1 MSSAF
6 SCDEEE
12 EEEEKYEEEMY
23 GKKPITIVRAI
34 RKNDIEA
41 IRQMIS
47 NGEYQK
53 QTRRSIDVD
62 SPFFLASIAGRI
74 EIMKLL
80 LNEKL
85 ATMYD
90 PGQGGTVTPL
100 WAAASHGQTESV
112 SLLLDLDIDQIN
124 SGSEWGS
131 TPLLAASEGNH
142 LETAR
147 LLIERGADIDI
158 GDDPC
163 GTTPLYAATSKNHT
177 DIVRLLLD
185 SNCDLDEKET
195 LPYLI
200 QIQRRDGRSVEESKK
215 MILEEVEDR
224 KLRQAFDKFINRHI
238 EYQIYKDMIYSICY
252 PTGNLKISKP
262 SVGWEQAYSVRNKYY
277 FDEIFFYL
285 QLYVGLNYSSSK
297 NFSVLI
303 ETVNSKNE
311 PSTLMTVLTRR
322 LKLFLEPI

>member
-1 MSSAF
+1 MNF
-6 SCDEEE
+6 DDDEELEEE
-12 EEEEKYEEEMY
+12 ESYEQMN

-41 IRQMIS
+41 IREMIS
-47 NGEYQK
+47 NGEFIK
-53 QTRRSIDVD
+53 QNKQDELHID

-90 PGQGGTVTPL
+90 SGHGGTVTPL

-112 SLLLDLDIDQIN
+112 AMLLDLDIDQIN

-147 LLIERGADIDI
+147 LLIERGADVDI

-163 GTTPLYAATSKNHT
+163 GTTPLAAATCKNHT
-177 DIVRLLLD
+177 KIVRLLLD

-200 QIQRRDGRSVEESKK
+200 GIQRRDGRSVEESKK
-215 MILEEVEDR
+215 MILAEVEDR
-224 KLRQAFDKFINRHI
+224 KLRQAFEKFTNHHI
-238 EYQIYKDMIYSICY
+238 EYQTYKDMIYSICH
-252 PTGNLKISKP
+252 PSGNLKISKP
-262 SVGWEQAYSVRNKYY
+262 SVGWERAYSVRNKYY

-303 ETVNSKNE
+303 ETVNSMND

-322 LKLFLEPI
+322 LKLFLEPL